1 MKTIKRA
8 ASDSGWS
15 ESIIR
20 AVVRSLGDKSY
31 LSDIANHGVDGGFPG
46 FTYYSDTV
54 TFFREHRKEI
64 TDNLMALADDIG
76 EDPIKMVSSWP
87 CVGPE
92 FKTEVGQVIYGARLT
107 DEHTTVANALAW
119 YAAEEI
125 ARVMTDY

>member
-1 MKTIKRA
+1 MKTVKQA
-8 ASDSGWS
+8 ASYSCWS

-20 AVVRSLGDKSY
+20 AVVRSLRDKSY

-54 TFFREHRKEI
+54 AFFRKHRKEI
-64 TDNLMALADDIG
+64 TANLLTFADDMG
-76 EDPIKMVSSWP
+76 EDPVKMVSSWR

-92 FKTEVGQVIYGARLT
+92 FKTEVGQVVYGARLT

-119 YAAEEI
+119 YAVEEI
-125 ARVMTDY
+125 ARAMTDY

>member
-1 MKTIKRA
+1 MKTVKQA
-8 ASDSGWS
+8 ASDSCWS

-20 AVVRSLGDKSY
+20 AVVRSLRDKSY

-54 TFFREHRKEI
+54 AFFRKHRKEI
-64 TDNLMALADDIG
+64 TDNLLTLADDMG
-76 EDPIKMVSSWP
+76 EDPVKMVSSWR

-92 FKTEVGQVIYGARLT
+92 YKTEVGQVVYGARLT
-107 DEHTTVANALAW
+107 DQHDVIANALAW

-125 ARVMTDY
+125 ARAMTDY